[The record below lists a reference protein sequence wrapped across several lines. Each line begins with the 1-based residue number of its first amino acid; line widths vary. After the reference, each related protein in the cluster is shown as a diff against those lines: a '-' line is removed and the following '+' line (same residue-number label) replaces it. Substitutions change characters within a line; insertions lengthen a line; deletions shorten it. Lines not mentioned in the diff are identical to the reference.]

1 MPKLNRKILG
11 GRLCRAAHHQLF
23 ACFSAFVL
31 FALSSANAQ
40 NYSGPGQSDPG
51 AQSEQ
56 STDAAGGSPSSD
68 PNGLPGQSESGV
80 SSGSQSADGVPS
92 DAMQD
97 ESTSKETS
105 SNAPLP
111 EAPPPEVPGAS
122 NGGPTPIPNA
132 DSIPNS
138 TNTFGAVE
146 IPGYTEAMNAAKS
159 SGQTK
164 GNKQLI
170 ESLRDV
176 FPVNGNP
183 LKDLFTPQPQFVTPQ
198 TLLNPQP
205 QAPRAGEANPLK
217 GLFTP
222 QPQYVTP
229 QTLLNPEPTP
239 AAGELNHFKGV
250 FTAQPQYPT
259 PQTLMNPH
267 PLPRYYVKERMPDH
281 FFEKSTG
288 GKKAPLD
295 QAETALGPSKPSQSI
310 AANNNHPLRQAMLLI
325 NSAHEEDAVGL
336 MDRFLVQYPGN
347 MQARY
352 VKAVALVRLRRL
364 GDARQEYKTIMQF
377 SNDVALKKLAQEGIS
392 KLDE

>member
-1 MPKLNRKILG
+1 MPKLTRKILRE
-11 GRLCRAAHHQLF
+11 RLCRSAHHQFF
-23 ACFSAFVL
+23 ACISAFI
-31 FALSSANAQ
+31 FFGLSSANAQ
-40 NYSGPGQSDPG
+40 NYSGPGQLDPA
-51 AQSEQ
+51 AQSDQ
-56 STDAAGGSPSSD
+56 STDAAGSPSSPD
-68 PNGLPGQSESGV
+68 PDGLSGQAESGV
-80 SSGSQSADGVPS
+80 SSGSQSADVVPS

-97 ESTSKETS
+97 ESNSQETS

-111 EAPPPEVPGAS
+111 PAPPPQVPGSS
-122 NGGPTPIPNA
+122 NGGPAPIPNA
-132 DSIPNS
+132 DSIPDS

-146 IPGYTEAMNAAKS
+146 IPGYTEAMNAAKD

-164 GNKQLI
+164 GGKQLI

-205 QAPRAGEANPLK
+205 QAPKAGEANPLK

-239 AAGELNHFKGV
+239 PTGELNHFKGV

-281 FFEKSTG
+281 FFEKSAG
-288 GKKAPLD
+288 GKSASVD
-295 QAETALGPSKPSQSI
+295 HAETALGPSKPSQSI
-310 AANNNHPLRQAMLLI
+310 AANNSHPLRQAMLLI

-377 SNDVALKKLAQEGIS
+377 SNDVALKKLAQDGIS

>member
-1 MPKLNRKILG
+1 MQDWARVMPKLTRQILRE
-11 GRLCRAAHHQLF
+11 RLCRSAHHKLF

-31 FALSSANAQ
+31 FGLTSANAQ

-56 STDAAGGSPSSD
+56 STDGAGAPSSSD
-68 PNGLPGQSESGV
+68 PNGLSGQSESSV
-80 SSGSQSADGVPS
+80 DSVPS

-97 ESTSKETS
+97 ESTSQETS

-122 NGGPTPIPNA
+122 NGGPAPIPNA
-132 DSIPNS
+132 DSMPNS

-146 IPGYTEAMNAAKS
+146 IPGYTEAMNAAKNP
-159 SGQTK
+159 GQTK

-205 QAPRAGEANPLK
+205 QAPKAGETNPLK

-239 AAGELNHFKGV
+239 PAGELNHFKGV

-281 FFEKSTG
+281 FFEKSSS
-288 GKKAPLD
+288 GKKASVD

-364 GDARQEYKTIMQF
+364 GDARQEYKTIIQF